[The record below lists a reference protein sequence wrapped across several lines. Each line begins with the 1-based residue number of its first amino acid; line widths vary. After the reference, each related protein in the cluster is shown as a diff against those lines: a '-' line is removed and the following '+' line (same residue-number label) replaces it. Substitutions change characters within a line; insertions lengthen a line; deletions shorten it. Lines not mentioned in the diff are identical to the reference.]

1 MNDHEAKIEAI
12 ARCYEELAIGY
23 HQIQLAIGYRQIPGT
38 GLSRRKLH
46 ALGMKLHEEVRRLAA
61 QHNMS
66 SAQVDAG
73 ERRARRRLAKEYNI
87 DIDAEI

>member
-12 ARCYEELAIGY
+12 ARCYEEQALGY
-23 HQIQLAIGYRQIPGT
+23 HEIPGLR
-38 GLSRRKLH
+38 GRELH
-46 ALGMKLHEEVRRLAA
+46 DEVRRLAA

-73 ERRARRRLAKEYNI
+73 ERRARRRLAQLGI
-87 DIDAEI
+87 MI